1 MNCKIKILFLFNL
14 LFVSSI
20 FAQDDNKE
28 EPKVKI
34 EDWNAE
40 TVGNNESKVASVSEF
55 RKNLR
60 LGGEFGLS
68 SVYLGNNRTGLYFS
82 LKPQATYVLSD
93 NFEGG
98 ILTGY
103 SYYGTFGD
111 YSYQFFE
118 MGPIM
123 RIYPF
128 EPMFI
133 QVEGNAT
140 YGTYSVPGYTGDKF
154 FFNAYIGGGYKSELS
169 ENSYIVTGIK
179 FNLMKNELTNNQII
193 PYGFLSFHFG
203 I

>member
-1 MNCKIKILFLFNL
+1 MHCKIIILFFNL
-14 LFVSSI
+14 LFV
-20 FAQDDNKE
+20 FNLVAQDDIKE
-28 EPKVKI
+28 EPKLKV

-40 TVGNNESKVASVSEF
+40 TVQNNESKVVSVSEF

-68 SVYLGNNRTGLYFS
+68 SVAFDANVTGLYFS
-82 LKPQATYVLSD
+82 LKPQVTYVLSD

-98 ILTGY
+98 LLTGY

-128 EPMFI
+128 EPLFL
-133 QVEGNAT
+133 QVEGNVT
-140 YGTYSVPGYTGDKF
+140 YGTYSVPGNSGDKF
-154 FFNAYIGGGYKSELS
+154 FFNAYIGGGYRSELS

>member
-1 MNCKIKILFLFNL
+1 MNCKIIILLFNL
-14 LFVSSI
+14 LFV
-20 FAQDDNKE
+20 FNLVAQDDTKE
-28 EPKVKI
+28 EPKVKV

-40 TVGNNESKVASVSEF
+40 TVENSESKVASVSEF

-68 SVYLGNNRTGLYFS
+68 SVSFGPNITGLYAS
-82 LKPQATYVLSD
+82 LKPQITYVLSE

-98 ILTGY
+98 LLTGY

-111 YSYQFFE
+111 YSFHFFE
-118 MGPIM
+118 VGPIM

-128 EPMFI
+128 EPFFI

-140 YGTYSVPGYTGDKF
+140 YGTFSTPTESADKF
-154 FFNAYIGGGYKSELS
+154 FFNAYIGGGYKSDLS

-179 FNLMKNELTNNQII
+179 FNLMKNELTRNQII

-203 I
+203 L

>member
-1 MNCKIKILFLFNL
+1 MHCKIIILFFNL
-14 LFVSSI
+14 LFV
-20 FAQDDNKE
+20 FNLVAQDDIKE
-28 EPKVKI
+28 EPKLKV

-40 TVGNNESKVASVSEF
+40 TVQNNESKVVSVSEF

-68 SVYLGNNRTGLYFS
+68 SVAFDANVTGLYFS
-82 LKPQATYVLSD
+82 LKPQVTYVLSD

-98 ILTGY
+98 LLTGY

-128 EPMFI
+128 EPLFL
-133 QVEGNAT
+133 QVEGNVT
-140 YGTYSVPGYTGDKF
+140 YGTYSVPGNSGDKF
-154 FFNAYIGGGYKSELS
+154 FFNAYIGGGYRS
-169 ENSYIVTGIK
+169 
-179 FNLMKNELTNNQII
+179 
-193 PYGFLSFHFG
+193 
-203 I
+203 

>member
-1 MNCKIKILFLFNL
+1 MHCKIIILFFNL
-14 LFVSSI
+14 LFV
-20 FAQDDNKE
+20 FNLAAQDDIKE
-28 EPKVKI
+28 EPKLKV

-40 TVGNNESKVASVSEF
+40 TVQNSESKVASVSEF

-68 SVYLGNNRTGLYFS
+68 SVAFDANVTGLYFS
-82 LKPQATYVLSD
+82 LKPQVTYVLSD

-98 ILTGY
+98 LLTGY

-128 EPMFI
+128 EPLFL

-140 YGTYSVPGYTGDKF
+140 YGTYSVPGISGDKF
-154 FFNAYIGGGYKSELS
+154 FFNAYIGGGYRSQLS

>member
-1 MNCKIKILFLFNL
+1 MNCKIIILLFNI
-14 LFVSSI
+14 SI
-20 FAQDDNKE
+20 VFNLTAQDDTKE
-28 EPKVKI
+28 EPKVKV
-34 EDWNAE
+34 EDWSAE
-40 TVGNNESKVASVSEF
+40 TVKNSESKISSVSEF

-60 LGGEFGLS
+60 LGGEVGLS
-68 SVYLGNNRTGLYFS
+68 SVAFPDRSVGLYFS
-82 LKPQATYVLSD
+82 LKPQITYVLSE

-103 SYYGTFGD
+103 SYYGTFGN
-111 YSYQFFE
+111 YAYQFFE
-118 MGPIM
+118 TGPIM

-128 EPMFI
+128 EPLFL

-140 YGTYSVPGYTGDKF
+140 YGTYSSYGITGDKF

-179 FNLMKNELTNNQII
+179 FNVMKNDLTNNQII

-203 I
+203 L

>member
-1 MNCKIKILFLFNL
+1 MNCKIIILLLNL
-14 LFVSSI
+14 LFVFNLS
-20 FAQDDNKE
+20 AQDDTKE
-28 EPKVKI
+28 EPKVKV

-40 TVGNNESKVASVSEF
+40 TVENSESKVASVSEF

-60 LGGEFGLS
+60 LGGEFGLMS
-68 SVYLGNNRTGLYFS
+68 RSFGPNNIGLYAS
-82 LKPQATYVLSD
+82 IKPQITYVLSE

-98 ILTGY
+98 LLTGY
-103 SYYGTFGD
+103 SYYGTFGN
-111 YSYQFFE
+111 YSYHFFE

-128 EPMFI
+128 EPIFL

-140 YGTYSVPGYTGDKF
+140 YGTYTEFGRSANDF
-154 FFNAYIGGGYKSELS
+154 FFNAYIGGGYKSNLS

-179 FNLMKNELTNNQII
+179 FNLMKNELTRNQIE

-203 I
+203 L

>member
-1 MNCKIKILFLFNL
+1 MSRKIIILLFNILFVFNL
-14 LFVSSI
+14 S
-20 FAQDDNKE
+20 AQDEPKE
-28 EPKVKI
+28 EPKIKV

-40 TVGNNESKVASVSEF
+40 TLGNSESKVASVSEF

-60 LGGEFGLS
+60 LGGEFGLMS
-68 SVYLGNNRTGLYFS
+68 RSFGPNNIGLS
-82 LKPQATYVLSD
+82 ASIKPQITYVLSE

-98 ILTGY
+98 LLTGY

-111 YSYQFFE
+111 YSFHFFE
-118 MGPIM
+118 VGPIM

-128 EPMFI
+128 EPFFL

-140 YGTYSVPGYTGDKF
+140 YGTISTPSRSGDKF
-154 FFNAYIGGGYKSELS
+154 FFNAYIGGGYKSNLS

-179 FNLMKNELTNNQII
+179 FNLMKNELTNNQIE

-203 I
+203 L

>member
-1 MNCKIKILFLFNL
+1 MNCKIIILLLNL
-14 LFVSSI
+14 LFVFNLS
-20 FAQDDNKE
+20 AQDDTKE
-28 EPKVKI
+28 EPKVKG

-40 TVGNNESKVASVSEF
+40 TVQNSESKVASVSEF

-68 SVYLGNNRTGLYFS
+68 SVSFGANNVGLYAS
-82 LKPQATYVLSD
+82 IKPQITYVLSE

-98 ILTGY
+98 LLTGY
-103 SYYGTFGD
+103 SYYGTFGN
-111 YSYQFFE
+111 YSYHFFE

-128 EPMFI
+128 EPIFL

-140 YGTYSVPGYTGDKF
+140 YGTYTVFDRSANDF

-203 I
+203 L

>member
-1 MNCKIKILFLFNL
+1 MSRKIIILLFNILFVFNL
-14 LFVSSI
+14 S
-20 FAQDDNKE
+20 AQDEPKE
-28 EPKVKI
+28 EPKVKV

-40 TVGNNESKVASVSEF
+40 TVQNSESKVASVSEF

-68 SVYLGNNRTGLYFS
+68 SVSFGANVTGLYAS
-82 LKPQATYVLSD
+82 IKPQITYVLSD

-98 ILTGY
+98 LLTGY

-118 MGPIM
+118 VGPIM

-128 EPMFI
+128 EPFFL

-140 YGTYSVPGYTGDKF
+140 YGTISTPSASGDKF
-154 FFNAYIGGGYKSELS
+154 FFNAYIGGGYKSNLS

-203 I
+203 L